1 MTDYGHHLSFGA
13 FHTPQNRDPAGPVR
27 LAQVSESA
35 GLDLVTFQDHPYQPA
50 FLDTWTLLSWVA
62 AQTERITVSGNVL
75 NLPLRPPAVLAR
87 AAASLDLLS
96 GGRLALGLGA
106 GAFWDAVDSMGA
118 DRLTPG
124 ESVKA
129 LAEGIDI
136 IRGIWNP
143 GERQLLRVDGAHHR
157 VQGAKRGPS
166 PAHDIPVWVGGV
178 QPRMLRLVARKA
190 DGWLPTLGY
199 LKDGDL
205 RRGNDAIDETTEA
218 AGRDPAKVR
227 RLLNITGA
235 VTGTRQGYLQGPVPQ
250 WVEELSALALL
261 DGVSTFILAS
271 DDPHTIQTFGKEIA
285 PAVREE
291 VARERAPDQRSVHER
306 RGGDP
311 PEPGDPVAPAG
322 RGPALARQPN

>member
-143 GERQLLRVDGAHHR
+143 GERQLLRVDGAHQIGR
-157 VQGAKRGPS
+157 
-166 PAHDIPVWVGGV
+166 AHV
-178 QPRMLRLVARKA
+178 
-190 DGWLPTLGY
+190 
-199 LKDGDL
+199 
-205 RRGNDAIDETTEA
+205 
-218 AGRDPAKVR
+218 
-227 RLLNITGA
+227 
-235 VTGTRQGYLQGPVPQ
+235 
-250 WVEELSALALL
+250 
-261 DGVSTFILAS
+261 
-271 DDPHTIQTFGKEIA
+271 
-285 PAVREE
+285 
-291 VARERAPDQRSVHER
+291 
-306 RGGDP
+306 
-311 PEPGDPVAPAG
+311 
-322 RGPALARQPN
+322 